1 MNHPGPRS
9 VHHDVQPTDLAD
21 QPPSSPDP
29 DPATPPEP
37 EASEPAEPATPVD
50 AEVTEPATA
59 VVSAVADDEK
69 PPNLVRRIARSRW
82 TSYSLT
88 ALAFVLVYAALLW
101 PNVLRRLTLGSF
113 ARIPIEFAVG
123 VLVMALLPRRPRVV
137 LGAVLGAGL
146 GWLLIQKSL
155 DMGWFKTLARPFD
168 MVLDWELFDDT
179 YSYIRDS
186 YGQAGAYAAAAG
198 LIIGGLAVMAL
209 MAWAVLRIS
218 DLLARHRRRSMLA
231 AAGTASAWMLT
242 LALGIQIVPTVPVA
256 ARASA
261 TYAYDR
267 ARQAAVG
274 VVNKARFA
282 DEVTVDAY
290 RDTPREQL
298 VSSLAGKD
306 VVLTFVESYGR
317 TALEDPELAPGTLD
331 VLAEGDAKL
340 KAAGFS
346 ARSGWL
352 TSPTFGGNSWL
363 AHSTLLSG
371 LWINNQYRYR
381 SLTASDRLTL
391 TSAFRDAKWDTVSV
405 MPGATRAWPEGD
417 FYGYNRV
424 WDSRNLGY
432 RGPKFSWAQ
441 MPDQYTL
448 KKFTD
453 LEYGKKDRK
462 PLMVEMPLI
471 SSHTPWA
478 PIPTFMDWDKV
489 GDGSVYKGIAA
500 AGEKKADIWTDAG
513 KVRTEYGRSIEYTL
527 TTLLDWVREY
537 GDDDLVLVFLGDH
550 QPASVVTGDNASHD
564 VPITIVAKD
573 PAVLG
578 RIDSWNWADGL
589 KPTAATP
596 VWPMDAFR
604 DRFFQAFGTV
614 PNGAP

>member
-1 MNHPGPRS
+1 MNHPGPPN
-9 VHHDVQPTDLAD
+9 VPHDVQPTDLAD
-21 QPPSSPDP
+21 QPQDPSSPPEDK
-29 DPATPPEP
+29 TPPEA
-37 EASEPAEPATPVD
+37 EVSEPVTADTPETAD
-50 AEVTEPATA
+50 TAGTEEERTPG
-59 VVSAVADDEK
+59 
-69 PPNLVRRIARSRW
+69 LVRRIARSRW

-88 ALAFVLVYAALLW
+88 ALACVLVYVALLW

-113 ARIPIEFAVG
+113 ARIPIEFAAG
-123 VLVMALLPRRPRVV
+123 ILVMALLPRRPRVV
-137 LGAVLGAGL
+137 LGTVLGAGL

-168 MVLDWELFDDT
+168 IVLDWELFDDT

-198 LIIGGLAVMAL
+198 LVLGGLAVMAL
-209 MAWAVLRIS
+209 MAWAVRRMS
-218 DLLARHRRRSMLA
+218 DMLARNRRRSMFT
-231 AAGTASAWMLT
+231 AAGVATAWMLT
-242 LALGIQIVPTVPVA
+242 LALGVQVVPTVPVA
-256 ARASA
+256 ARTSV

-267 ARQAAVG
+267 ARQAG
-274 VVNKARFA
+274 RGIVNKARFA
-282 DEVTVDAY
+282 DEVKVDAY
-290 RDTPREQL
+290 QNTPRRQL
-298 VSSLAGKD
+298 VSGLQGKD
-306 VVLTFVESYGR
+306 VILTFVESYGR
-317 TALEDPELAPGTLD
+317 NALEAPELAPGTAA
-331 VLAEGDAKL
+331 VLADGDAKL

-346 ARSGWL
+346 AKSGWL

-391 TSAFRDAKWDTVSV
+391 TSAFRDAEWDTVSV
-405 MPGATRAWPEGD
+405 MPGATRAWPEGA
-417 FYGYNRV
+417 FYGYNRI

-432 RGPKFSWAQ
+432 QGPKFSWAQ

-448 KKFTD
+448 KKFTE
-453 LEYGKKDRK
+453 LEYGKKDRR

-489 GDGSVYKGIAA
+489 GDGSIYRGMAA
-500 AGEKKADIWTDAG
+500 AGTKKADIWTSAD
-513 KVRTEYGRSIEYTL
+513 KVRTEYGKSIRYTL
-527 TTLLDWVREY
+527 TTLIDWVREY

-573 PAVLG
+573 PAVLD

-589 KPTAATP
+589 KPTATTP
-596 VWPMDAFR
+596 VWPMDSFR
-604 DRFFQAFGTV
+604 DRFFQAFGST
-614 PNGAP
+614 PGTP